1 MPEYPPG
8 FALHKRRTFYLLG
21 LIFLFYI
28 INGIYYLQAQSAT
41 FDEGSFLHYAIKLL
55 SGHPERTNPMLDNS
69 KMPIATLNLIP
80 RAIAQVVHPAMEKK
94 MTVAVIVSGRYI
106 SLFFSVFIIWLV
118 FVWSKQ
124 LYGLYAGL
132 FSAFL
137 MSLCPNMMASAG
149 LVTTDS
155 YSMLF
160 LLLSM
165 YYLWK
170 FTKTGTKRDFLFLSV
185 FIALSQ
191 LVKQS
196 LIHLYFIIPVA
207 LFIFY
212 INVARKLRWK
222 SLAAYL
228 MVFVFINWL
237 IINLGFYYRDTNTLL
252 RNYHFM
258 SQAFLTL
265 QHLLPG
271 CLPIPLPKAF
281 IEGLDMA
288 KYFDQVGGGNYDL
301 SSFGKVTILG
311 HASTY
316 GSFWYYYLA
325 SLFFKTP
332 LPSMVFIAIGLI
344 LMIKRRSKIEF
355 IKNEFFLLLP
365 VLYYLVYMSLF
376 YKTQCGIRHII
387 FIYPFLYILC
397 SRVMELLN
405 IKYGSTVIFSLSI
418 VLVASVLRYWG
429 NYYPY
434 TNELVWDKKMAYQ
447 YVGASNLEFNQGAYF
462 FQKYLKQ
469 HPEVQPVP
477 ERPAPGIFLINTN
490 DYLDIWN
497 LHRYDWISHI
507 KPSGHVAYNGLLI
520 TVRQQ
525 DIQPAPGPLIK

>member
-1 MPEYPPG
+1 MHEVSP
-8 FALHKRRTFYLLG
+8 ALDFNKKIAFYLLAF
-21 LIFLFYI
+21 LFLFYI
-28 INGIYYLQAQSAT
+28 VNGIYYLQAQSAT
-41 FDEGSFLHYAIKLL
+41 FDEGSFLHYAIKLVM
-55 SGHPERTNPMLDNS
+55 GHPERTSPMQDNS
-69 KMPIATLNLIP
+69 KMPIAILNLLP
-80 RAIAQVVHPAMEKK
+80 RAIEQVLHPTLEKK

-106 SLFFSVFIIWLV
+106 TLFFSVFIIWIV

-124 LYGLYAGL
+124 LYGIYAGL

-137 MSLCPNMMASAG
+137 MSLCPNMIASAG

-160 LLLSM
+160 LLISM

-170 FTKTGTKRDFLFLSV
+170 FTKTGAKKHFLCLSV

-196 LIHLYFIIPVA
+196 LFHLYFIFPVA
-207 LFIFY
+207 LFIY
-212 INVARKLRWK
+212 YLIVGLKLKWSSVAT
-222 SLAAYL
+222 YL
-228 MVFVFINWL
+228 IVFGFINWL
-237 IINLGFYYRDTNTLL
+237 IINLGFYYRDTNTLIK
-252 RNYHFM
+252 NYHFM
-258 SQAFLTL
+258 SHAFLSL
-265 QHLLPG
+265 QQFLPG
-271 CLPIPLPKAF
+271 WVPIPLPKAF
-281 IEGLDMA
+281 VDGLDMA

-325 SLFFKTP
+325 SLLFKTP
-332 LPSMVFIAIGLI
+332 IPSLIFIALGF
-344 LMIKRRSKIEF
+344 MMMVKKRSWVEF
-355 IKNEFFLLLP
+355 IKNELFLLLP
-365 VLYYLVYMSLF
+365 VLYYLVYLSLF

-397 SRVMELLN
+397 GRVMQLVHN
-405 IKYGSTVIFSLSI
+405 KYSSIGIFLLSI
-418 VLVASVLRYWG
+418 LLIASVLRYWG

-462 FQKYLKQ
+462 FQKYISR
-469 HPEVQPVP
+469 HPEVRLVP
-477 ERPAPGIFLINTN
+477 ERPAPGTFLINTN

-497 LHRYDWISHI
+497 LHRYDWISHL

-520 TVRQQ
+520 RVRQQ
-525 DIQPAPGPLIK
+525 DLEPPGVRIK